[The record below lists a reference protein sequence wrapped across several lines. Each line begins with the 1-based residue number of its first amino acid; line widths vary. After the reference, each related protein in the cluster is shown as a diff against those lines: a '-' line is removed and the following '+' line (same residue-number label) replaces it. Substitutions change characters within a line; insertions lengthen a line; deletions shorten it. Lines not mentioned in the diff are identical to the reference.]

1 MKEFLATH
9 LEHLTCI
16 LNFTKYKYF
25 NTYWQPLGLYRQLTM
40 PGRVV
45 GDKSEREAR
54 KRYFATQACL
64 PSLGGTYKYNHE
76 HLKPHN

>member
-1 MKEFLATH
+1 
-9 LEHLTCI
+9 
-16 LNFTKYKYF
+16 
-25 NTYWQPLGLYRQLTM
+25 M

-64 PSLGGTYKYNHE
+64 PSLGGTYKYKHE
-76 HLKPHN
+76 QLKPHN